1 MLKRFNYAAILL
13 GSLAL
18 GITMSA
24 TGCGDSGDTT
34 PSSSVSNNKT
44 AGPVTVQLDSKAQEI
59 IATNNITNVE
69 YLFTDKDGKQ
79 VKLTSQQIT
88 PTNSS
93 KKLSKAEAKDGR
105 VDTKTTT
112 ITIEGVPKVST
123 EVVAVYYSDNGE
135 IAALQCSKLDWT
147 STVAISSGALYD
159 ARNANYTFDASA
171 ELIKKG
177 DYTDLHVGAIP
188 KDYVPSVT
196 GQPDIDLTGLIEV
209 KIDNKYFETKG
220 NSDIIG
226 RYYGK
231 EYTTYDGSV
240 ASVNF
245 KTIDG
250 EQKLS
255 TNPIFV
261 TDRVLDEVKI
271 EPSYPEIDGIRTE
284 LGTNIHEEGEYLI
297 MCPPNTDKI
306 DYAFG
311 KEVVSVFTYKDSAAK
326 DIGNVAVRKMPIAPT
341 YIRYNTDSNKDK
353 GNVPN
358 TTELYEVEYR
368 ITDRD
373 GNPMNGDIVNDT
385 TSAYGFATVSVDCS
399 KSEKE
404 IPFYVVATIKP
415 SAKNKVDKELVST
428 PLKVRSIYV
437 EPIIEHGIKGEDGSY
452 KVPDIAYFKPGTQVN
467 LHLVTSFESEDFYIT
482 DEYGN
487 KNQTGFFSYGFDIPE
502 SVAYYP
508 DTYFIDD
515 ELGKQVQG
523 LEVAHEKGSPI
534 YTISCTD
541 TLPSDHRF
549 KLNADESGFALFKEY
564 YLKTA
569 SFTICPAQ

>member
-1 MLKRFNYAAILL
+1 MQKRFNYAAILL
-13 GSLAL
+13 SSLVL
-18 GITMSA
+18 GVTMCA

-34 PSSSVSNNKT
+34 PSSSTSNNKT
-44 AGPVTVQLDSKAQEI
+44 AGPVAVQLDSKAQEI
-59 IATNNITNVE
+59 IAANKITNAE

-79 VKLTSQQIT
+79 VKLTSQQI
-88 PTNSS
+88 NSASSS
-93 KKLSKAEAKDGR
+93 KKLGKAEAKDGR
-105 VDTKTTT
+105 VDTKETT
-112 ITIEGVPKVST
+112 ITIDGVPKVST
-123 EVVAVYYSDNGE
+123 EMVAIYYNGNDE

-147 STVAISSGALYD
+147 GTVSISSDSFYD
-159 ARNANYTFDASA
+159 ATGANYTFDASA

-188 KDYVPSVT
+188 KDYVSGVT

-209 KIDNKYFETKG
+209 KIDSKYFETKG

-231 EYTTYDGSV
+231 EYTPQRDGSV

-261 TDRVLDEVKI
+261 TDRVLENIVI
-271 EPSYPEIDGIRTE
+271 VPENIDGKTID
-284 LGTNIHEEGEYLI
+284 TNIHEDGEYII
-297 MCPPNTDKI
+297 MCPPKTDKI

-311 KEVVSVFTYKDSAAK
+311 KKVVSTYTYKDSAAK
-326 DIGNVAVRKMPIAPT
+326 DM
-341 YIRYNTDSNKDK
+341 
-353 GNVPN
+353 GNVPVREMPILASLRYSKDGSKMGN
-358 TTELYEVEYR
+358 LPGAYLYDIEYK
-368 ITDRD
+368 ITDRN
-373 GNPMNGDIVNDT
+373 GNPINGTVVNDT
-385 TSAYGFATVSVDCS
+385 TIDIPGFATVSVDCS

-404 IPFYVVATIKP
+404 VPFYVVATVKP
-415 SAKNKVDKELVST
+415 NAKNKVDKEFVSS

-437 EPIIEHGIKGEDGSY
+437 EPILEHGIKSEDGSY
-452 KVPDIAYFKPGTQVN
+452 RAPDTADFKPGVQVD
-467 LHLVTSFESEDFYIT
+467 LHLVASFESEDFYIT
-482 DEYGN
+482 NEYGSQ
-487 KNQTGFFSYGFDIPE
+487 NQTGFFSYDFDIPE

-523 LEVAHEKGSPI
+523 IEVAHEKGSPI

-541 TLPSDHRF
+541 TLTSSHRF
-549 KLNADESGFALFKEY
+549 KLNADEPGFALFKEY

-569 SFTICPAQ
+569 SFTIWPAQEE